1 MADNTP
7 VCSFAMAHI
16 KCTICK
22 HVNVQ
27 PDKSMQMCS
36 GRGCAEWASTCDL
49 KGTGAWAFEAWKKR
63 RDPLAR
69 HTTAPRK
76 GAAPF
81 VAGPVRP
88 QGAVSTSSAWPC
100 TLPAE
105 LAASAVRRR
114 RGTRGVVEAADM
126 LSFAAGSQCCSLRII
141 STDSKFSSVSCR
153 ARSLM
158 RLRKQLFFQTLL
170 VLQHLGLRSL
180 ELCVFLAQVA
190 RRLSWANGTRGT
202 CGLPRQGRAA
212 SLLPRRRYLGGGGGG
227 GAGRHA
233 GGPDALAAPLLP
245 TEVGAVGVVWVWWV
259 SRPCW
264 KELQNLPGNMFCGAT
279 ASKSA

>member
-1 MADNTP
+1 MCNLTKACKCARGAGARSGQAP
-7 VCSFAMAHI
+7 VPLKVRAHGLS
-16 KCTICK
+16 K
-22 HVNVQ
+22 
-27 PDKSMQMCS
+27 P
-36 GRGCAEWASTCDL
+36 G
-49 KGTGAWAFEAWKKR
+49 KKR
-63 RDPLAR
+63 RDPLAP
-69 HTTAPRK
+69 HTTAARK
-76 GAAPF
+76 AAAPF

-126 LSFAAGSQCCSLRII
+126 LSFAAGSRCCSLRII